1 MKKYEV
7 IYILDTAV
15 GEEKIKELVEKF
27 SAFISSKG
35 TIENTEEWGSR
46 KLAYEI
52 KKKTE
57 GYYVVVNFEAPVE
70 LPSELERQFKITEE
84 VLKYLIVSNED
95 K

>member
-7 IYILDTAV
+7 VYILDTAV

-35 TIENTEEWGSR
+35 TIENVEEWGSR

-52 KKKTE
+52 KKKSE
-57 GYYVVVNFEAPVE
+57 GYYVVVNFEAPVDM
-70 LPSELERQFKITEE
+70 PAELERQFKITEE

>member
-35 TIENTEEWGSR
+35 TIENTEEWGNR

-57 GYYVVVNFEAPVE
+57 GYYVVVNFEASVE
-70 LPSELERQFKITEE
+70 VPSELERQFKITEE